1 MVLSLQDIFH
11 DLTSGEFAQLN
22 IGGKGKGS
30 IDPENYPALISHI
43 NLALLDLYT
52 KFSLS
57 ERELTLELSE
67 WMSAYE
73 LSSKY
78 ALSNPEE
85 PDNGYPKYIIDSPAA
100 PFIDD
105 IIRIEEVFN
114 EDGSKVALNQPH
126 VPGGA
131 FTPKYNVLQVPQ
143 SIDGATIFITYRA
156 RPKAIPTTGSIDPSQ
171 VEIPLPM
178 THRSALLFYVAWR
191 VFASVTGQDTSAVS
205 QEYRMKYFDEV
216 NQIQQLNLNLEN
228 TTNLNTRIYDR
239 GWI

>member
-22 IGGKGKGS
+22 IGGKKKGA
-30 IDPENYPALISHI
+30 IEPENYPILISHI

-52 KFSLS
+52 KFQLS
-57 ERELTLELSE
+57 EKEIALDLYD
-67 WMSAYE
+67 WMSDYK

-78 ALSNPEE
+78 AYTNPEE
-85 PDNGYPKYIIDSPAA
+85 PDDGLPKYIRDTEYQ
-100 PFIDD
+100 PFKDD

-114 EDGSKVALNQPH
+114 ENGSKVALNQPD
-126 VPGGA
+126 VSGGA
-131 FTPKYNVLQVPQ
+131 FTPRYDTIQVPE
-143 SIDGATIFITYRA
+143 SIGGATLFITYRA
-156 RPKAIPTTGSIDPSQ
+156 RPTIIPTDTLSPET

-178 THRSALLFYVAWR
+178 SHRSALLFYVAWR

-205 QEYRMKYFDEV
+205 SEYRMKYFDEV

-228 TTNLNTRIYDR
+228 TTKLNTRIHDR